1 MNICVYGSSSEMI
14 DKEYMTISENFG
26 EELTKKGYGLV
37 FGAGKVGL
45 MGAVSRGAKRAG
57 NENIIGVVPKF
68 FVGEHILADCCKEM
82 VYTDTMRQRKQ
93 YMEDNSEIF
102 VMLPGGIGTYDEFFE
117 ILTLKQLGQH
127 TKQIIIFDINDFFK
141 PLLAFIQNAIDKDF
155 MAPTCLKLFDYCT
168 SSEQVFEAIENY
180 KHDADED
187 YML

>member
-57 NENIIGVVPKF
+57 NENIIGVVLKF

-127 TKQIIIFDINDFFK
+127 KKPIAVYNINGYYNEMNDMIEQ
-141 PLLAFIQNAIDKDF
+141 A
-155 MAPTCLKLFDYCT
+155 MSLFHM
-168 SSEQVFEAIENY
+168 N
-180 KHDADED
+180 
-187 YML
+187 